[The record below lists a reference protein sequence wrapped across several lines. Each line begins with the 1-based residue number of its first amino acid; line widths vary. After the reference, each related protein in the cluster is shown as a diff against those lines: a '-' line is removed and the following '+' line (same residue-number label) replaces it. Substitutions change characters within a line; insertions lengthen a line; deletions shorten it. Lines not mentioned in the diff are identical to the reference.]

1 MNPTDFL
8 QEAIKGGLKSL
19 YSVEL
24 PQSEIQ
30 VQATRKEFEGDYTL
44 VVFPLLK
51 MSKKAPE
58 ATAQEIGAYLE
69 KNYPDV
75 DSFNVIKGFLNIKLA
90 PSFWAGVLKSI
101 GEMKITVNC
110 LTGKTV
116 MVEFSSPTPIN
127 RFIWATFAT
136 IFSDGPFPQLLA
148 ANGHNIVK
156 VNLVNDGNTYL

>member
-24 PQSEIQ
+24 PKSEIQ

-58 ATAQEIGAYLE
+58 ATAQ
-69 KNYPDV
+69 
-75 DSFNVIKGFLNIKLA
+75 
-90 PSFWAGVLKSI
+90 
-101 GEMKITVNC
+101 
-110 LTGKTV
+110 
-116 MVEFSSPTPIN
+116 
-127 RFIWATFAT
+127 
-136 IFSDGPFPQLLA
+136 
-148 ANGHNIVK
+148 
-156 VNLVNDGNTYL
+156 

>member
-19 YSVEL
+19 YVVEL
-24 PQSEIQ
+24 PQTEIQ

-51 MSKKAPE
+51 ISKKSPE

-69 KNYPDV
+69 KNCPDV

-90 PSFWAGVLKSI
+90 PAFWVRVLQSI
-101 GEMKITVNC
+101 GENEDFG
-110 LTGKTV
+110 L
-116 MVEFSSPTPIN
+116 
-127 RFIWATFAT
+127 
-136 IFSDGPFPQLLA
+136 
-148 ANGHNIVK
+148 
-156 VNLVNDGNTYL
+156 

>member
-19 YSVEL
+19 YGVEF

-51 MSKKAPE
+51 ISKKAPE
-58 ATAQEIGAYLE
+58 ATAREIGAYLE
-69 KNYPDV
+69 KNCPDV

-90 PSFWAGVLKSI
+90 PSFWAGVLNPLVK
-101 GEMKITVNC
+101 MKITANC
-110 LTGKTV
+110 LYGRTV
-116 MVEFSSPTPIN
+116 MVNFLHPTPTS
-127 RFIWATFAT
+127 RFIWATFAI
-136 IFSDGPFPQLLA
+136 IFSDGPFHSFWLQTD
-148 ANGHNIVK
+148 IIS
-156 VNLVNDGNTYL
+156 